1 MGMRRI
7 PEKMARMKMRKM
19 MRKAMRRQR
28 RKAAR
33 MRVMKRMMPPTAK
46 MTMRQRKTM
55 QMQR

>member
-7 PEKMARMKMRKM
+7 PEKMARMKM
-19 MRKAMRRQR
+19 

-46 MTMRQRKTM
+46 MTMRRQRKTM